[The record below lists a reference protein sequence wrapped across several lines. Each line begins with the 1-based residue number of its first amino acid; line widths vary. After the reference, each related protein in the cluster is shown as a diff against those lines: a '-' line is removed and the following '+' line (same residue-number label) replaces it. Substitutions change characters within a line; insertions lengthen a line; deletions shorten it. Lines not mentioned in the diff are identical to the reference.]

1 MNRFLHTVII
11 GTALLVSSVTHSA
24 RATTSSAD
32 AATYFSNLADDEKE
46 TYTSW
51 LTKQTAAYSRHSF
64 MPSESSDPDNGAAFF
79 WNINDDDTVSFA
91 LAVRADGWVGFG
103 ISEAGGMMGADMAL
117 YQVSCFTRMKA
128 IPFEVGQISTPGYY
142 VGKMSC
148 CFVHII

>member
-51 LTKQTAAYSRHSF
+51 FTKQAAAYSRHSF
-64 MPSESSDPDNGAAFF
+64 MPSESSDTDSGAAFF

-117 YQVSCFTRMKA
+117 YQVSFFSNTKA
-128 IPFEVGQISTPGYY
+128 IPFNVGQISTW
-142 VGKMSC
+142 VLFWQNELLFCAHK
-148 CFVHII
+148 